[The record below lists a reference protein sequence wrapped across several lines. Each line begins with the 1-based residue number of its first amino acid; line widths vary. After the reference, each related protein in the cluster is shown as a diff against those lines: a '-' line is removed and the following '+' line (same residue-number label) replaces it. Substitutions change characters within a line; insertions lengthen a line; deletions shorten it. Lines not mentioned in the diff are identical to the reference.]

1 MFKSFIENK
10 LISSISQ
17 VLHYVILA
25 LISFYLGLDV
35 RSVFLDISKVFDKLW
50 HDRIIFKLTQNE
62 VLGTS

>member
-50 HDRIIFKLTQNE
+50 HVSIIFKLTQNE
-62 VLGTS
+62 VLGTY